1 MVGTDFIELHN
12 LTIEELSGVVN
23 LSPWYGAARKEL
35 CRRMA
40 KTSGDSWGEAQFAD
54 MALYVADR
62 KKISSL
68 VRASRTVDY
77 SDKDVE
83 RLLQSFI
90 APEEEKKEEKPQV
103 RVVGGDFFSQA
114 EYDNVKNVGEG
125 IFSKFAF
132 QAKKE
137 PAKPEEGEPLSE
149 AFCTEALAE
158 IYADQGY
165 PELAKRIYSKLS
177 LVYPEKNAYFAAL
190 IEKLK

>member
-23 LSPWYGAARKEL
+23 LYPWYGAARKEL

-62 KKISSL
+62 KKI
-68 VRASRTVDY
+68 
-77 SDKDVE
+77 
-83 RLLQSFI
+83 
-90 APEEEKKEEKPQV
+90 
-103 RVVGGDFFSQA
+103 
-114 EYDNVKNVGEG
+114 DNVKNVGEG